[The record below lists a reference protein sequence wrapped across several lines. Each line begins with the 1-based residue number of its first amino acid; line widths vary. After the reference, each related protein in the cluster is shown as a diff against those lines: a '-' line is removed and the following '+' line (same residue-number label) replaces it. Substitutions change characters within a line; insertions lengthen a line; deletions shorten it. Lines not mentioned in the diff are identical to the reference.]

1 MRISSS
7 RCVGCGN
14 CVAVCPVSAIRIEDD
29 GRASVDSD
37 ACVECYTCYRGLST
51 ERLNPTLIRAIRR
64 VLGWFRL
71 RFDPEPDICPTSA
84 IEPDELAWP
93 RIVRRAFSDPLVS
106 HEATGVHGRGTEE
119 VKTNDVTG
127 RVAVGECGMT
137 VEFGRPGVSASFR
150 DIDRVTRRLAS
161 IGVAFE
167 KKNPVTNLMS
177 DTSTGAIREDLLGER
192 VLSAIVEIKIGMERV
207 PEILRV
213 VEEEAAES
221 ETILSLGA
229 ATRCGEDGSDDL
241 GELLAEHGYDA
252 FRGKTNLGLGR
263 PAADGGG

>member
-1 MRISSS
+1 MRISRD

-14 CVAVCPVSAIRIEDD
+14 CVAACPVSAIRVEDD
-29 GRASVDSD
+29 GRAVVDSD

-51 ERLNPTLIRAIRR
+51 ERLNPILVRTLRR
-64 VLGWFRL
+64 VFGWFRL

-84 IEPDELAWP
+84 IEPEELTWP

-127 RVAVGECGMT
+127 RVAIGECGMT

-150 DIDRVTRRLAS
+150 DIDRVTKRLAAL
-161 IGVAFE
+161 GVAFE
-167 KKNPVTNLMS
+167 EKNPVTNLMP
-177 DTSTGAIREDLLGER
+177 DPATGAIREDLLAER
-192 VLSAIVEIKIGMERV
+192 VLSAIVEIKVDLERV
-207 PEILRV
+207 PEV
-213 VEEEAAES
+213 METVEAAAAES
-221 ETILSLGA
+221 ETILSIGA
-229 ATRCGEDGSDDL
+229 ATRCDEDGSDAL
-241 GELLAEHGYDA
+241 GALLREKGYTA

-263 PAADGGG
+263 PSA

>member
-1 MRISSS
+1 MRISRE

-14 CVAVCPVSAIRIEDD
+14 CVAVCPVAAIRVGED
-29 GRASVDSD
+29 GRAVVDAD

-51 ERLNPTLIRAIRR
+51 ERLNPFLVRTLRRA
-64 VLGWFRL
+64 LGWFRL

-93 RIVRRAFSDPLVS
+93 RVVRRAFSDPLVS

-127 RVAVGECGMT
+127 RVSVGECGMT
-137 VEFGRPGVSASFR
+137 VEFGRPGVSAAFR
-150 DIDRVTRRLAS
+150 DIDRVTRRLAA

-167 KKNPVTNLMS
+167 KKNPVTNLMP
-177 DTSTGAIREDLLGER
+177 DPATGAIRADLLGER
-192 VLSAIVEIKIGMERV
+192 VLSAIVEIKVDLERV
-207 PEILRV
+207 PEVMEV
-213 VEEEAAES
+213 VEAEAAES
-221 ETILSLGA
+221 ETILSIGA
-229 ATRCGEDGSDDL
+229 ATRCGEDGSDAL
-241 GELLAEHGYDA
+241 GALLREKGYTA

-263 PAADGGG
+263 PSA

>member
-1 MRISSS
+1 MRISRD

-14 CVAVCPVSAIRIEDD
+14 CVAACPVSAIRVEDD
-29 GRASVDSD
+29 GRAVVDSD

-51 ERLNPTLIRAIRR
+51 ERLNPILVRTLRR
-64 VLGWFRL
+64 VFGWFRL

-84 IEPDELAWP
+84 IEPEELTWP

-150 DIDRVTRRLAS
+150 DIDRVTKRLAAL
-161 IGVAFE
+161 GVAFE
-167 KKNPVTNLMS
+167 EKNPVTNLMP
-177 DTSTGAIREDLLGER
+177 DPATGAIREDLLAER
-192 VLSAIVEIKIGMERV
+192 VLSAIVEIKVDLERV
-207 PEILRV
+207 PEV
-213 VEEEAAES
+213 METVEAAAAES
-221 ETILSLGA
+221 ETILSIGA
-229 ATRCGEDGSDDL
+229 ATRCDEDGSDAL
-241 GELLAEHGYDA
+241 GALLREKGYTA

-263 PAADGGG
+263 PSA

>member
-1 MRISSS
+1 MQISRD

-14 CVAVCPVSAIRIEDD
+14 CVAACPVSAIRVEDD
-29 GRASVDSD
+29 GRAVVDSD

-51 ERLNPTLIRAIRR
+51 ERLNPILVRTLRR

-84 IEPDELAWP
+84 IEPEELTWP
-93 RIVRRAFSDPLVS
+93 RVVRRAFSDPLVS

-150 DIDRVTRRLAS
+150 DIDRVTKRLAAL
-161 IGVAFE
+161 GVAFE
-167 KKNPVTNLMS
+167 KKNPVTNLMP
-177 DTSTGAIREDLLGER
+177 DPATGAIRDDLLGER
-192 VLSAIVEIKIGMERV
+192 VLSAIVEIKVDLERV
-207 PEILRV
+207 PEV
-213 VEEEAAES
+213 MEAVEAAAAES
-221 ETILSLGA
+221 ETILSIGA
-229 ATRCGEDGSDDL
+229 ATRCADDGSDAL
-241 GELLAEHGYDA
+241 GALLREKGYTA

-263 PAADGGG
+263 ASV

>member
-1 MRISSS
+1 MRISRD

-14 CVAVCPVSAIRIEDD
+14 CVAACPVSAIRVEDD
-29 GRASVDSD
+29 GRAVVDSD

-51 ERLNPTLIRAIRR
+51 ERLNPILVRTLRR
-64 VLGWFRL
+64 VFSWFRL

-84 IEPDELAWP
+84 IEPEELTWP

-127 RVAVGECGMT
+127 RVAIGECGMT

-150 DIDRVTRRLAS
+150 DIDRVTKRLAAL
-161 IGVAFE
+161 GVAFE
-167 KKNPVTNLMS
+167 EKNPVTNLMP
-177 DTSTGAIREDLLGER
+177 DPATGAIREDLLAER
-192 VLSAIVEIKIGMERV
+192 VLSAIVEIKVDLERV
-207 PEILRV
+207 PEV
-213 VEEEAAES
+213 METVEAAAAES
-221 ETILSLGA
+221 ETILSIGA
-229 ATRCGEDGSDDL
+229 ATRCDEDGSDAL
-241 GELLAEHGYDA
+241 GALLREKGYTA

-263 PAADGGG
+263 PSA